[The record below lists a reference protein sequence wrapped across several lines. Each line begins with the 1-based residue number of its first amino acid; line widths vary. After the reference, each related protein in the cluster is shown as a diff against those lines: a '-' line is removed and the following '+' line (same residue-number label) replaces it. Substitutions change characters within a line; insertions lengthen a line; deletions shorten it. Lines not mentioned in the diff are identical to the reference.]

1 MFTGLI
7 EEIGVV
13 KAVERTAGGARL
25 QVACTFAGELSHG
38 DSVAVDGAC
47 MTAVAL
53 ENGLFAADVSTESL
67 ARTTL
72 GELRAGSKV
81 NLERSL
87 AVGQRLGGHFV
98 LGHVDAVGRIA
109 KVSGL
114 GDARRYD
121 IEFPSDLAGLLV
133 EKGSITVDGISLTV
147 NEISERS
154 FWVAII
160 PETQHATTLGVR
172 KAGDRVNL
180 EGDVLG
186 KYVLRALATGG
197 RVGGVNEALLSKAG
211 YL

>member
-1 MFTGLI
+1 MFTGLV
-7 EEIGVV
+7 EEQGSIR
-13 KAVERTAGGARL
+13 AAERTSGGARL
-25 QVACTFAGELSHG
+25 TVACSFAHELKRGE
-38 DSVAVDGAC
+38 SVAVDGAC
-47 MTAVAL
+47 LTAIDLLQGA
-53 ENGLFAADVSTESL
+53 FTADVSTESL

-72 GELRAGSKV
+72 GDLRAGSKV

-87 AVGQRLGGHFV
+87 AVGQRMGGHFV

-109 KVSGL
+109 QVTGL

-121 IEFPSDLAGLLV
+121 IEFPQALAGLLV
-133 EKGSITVDGISLTV
+133 PKGSITINGVSLTI
-147 NEISERS
+147 NEVGERT
-154 FWVAII
+154 FWVALI
-160 PETQHATTLGVR
+160 PETQSVTTLGAR

-197 RVGGVNEALLSKAG
+197 HVGGIDEALLSKAG